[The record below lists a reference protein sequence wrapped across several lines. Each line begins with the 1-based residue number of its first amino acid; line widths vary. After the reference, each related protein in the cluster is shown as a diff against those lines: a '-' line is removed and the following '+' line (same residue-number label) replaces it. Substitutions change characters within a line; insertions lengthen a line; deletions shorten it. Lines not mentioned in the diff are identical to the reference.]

1 MRIYYDVIYSSANI
15 MKIHILGI
23 GGTFMAGIAIIAKQ
37 LGHQVTGSD
46 KNLYDPMKSVLEKEN
61 INFTEGYNPKIL
73 DKKFDLVI
81 VGNVMS
87 RGMSIIEKLLEK
99 KIKYISGPQWLY
111 ENVLYRKKVI
121 AVSGT
126 HGKTTTSS
134 IITWILKYAKLNPS
148 YLIGGQ
154 PVNLNS
160 PAKLTASEFFVIEAD
175 EYDTSFFD
183 KRSKYIHYHP
193 DILVI
198 NNIEFDH
205 ADIFENIDA
214 VIKNFH
220 HLVRI
225 VPRSGRI
232 IYNRDDKNIIK
243 MIEKGLW
250 SKKVSLTSKGYK
262 DSDWS
267 LSHKDNS
274 FYLKK
279 INTKLTHEKK
289 IDSSLIGVHNYKN
302 ISLAILASIQT
313 GVSFAKCIEAIK
325 EFKGVKRRMEAVE
338 SKGDI
343 KIYDDFAHHPTEI
356 ESSIKSLK
364 ENFKGK
370 KILSICEIKSHS
382 MISGAHKKNL
392 PIALNNSHFSI
403 LIKPPQYKW
412 AIQNKNKNLYI
423 VNSYSKAL
431 EHIRN
436 LEKKIDIILL
446 MSNKSTID
454 IRNYIKNEKS

>member
-1 MRIYYDVIYSSANI
+1 

-61 INFTEGYNPKIL
+61 IVFTEGYNPKIL

-87 RGMSIIEKLLEK
+87 RGIDIIEKLLESN
-99 KIKYISGPQWLY
+99 IKYISGPQWLY
-111 ENVLYRKKVI
+111 ENVLYKKKVI
-121 AVSGT
+121 AISGT

-134 IITWILKYAKLNPS
+134 LVAWILKYAKLNPS

-154 PVNLNS
+154 PINLNS
-160 PAKLTASEFFVIEAD
+160 PAKLTSSKFFVIEAD

-193 DILVI
+193 SILVI

-214 VIKNFH
+214 VVKNFH

-225 VPRSGRI
+225 VPKNGKI
-232 IYNRDDKNIIK
+232 IYNHDDKNIKKLIK
-243 MIEKGLW
+243 KGMW
-250 SKKVSLTSKGYK
+250 SKEISLTSKNDK
-262 DSDWS
+262 NANWS
-267 LSHKDNS
+267 LFRKENNFFLSNIKAKAQNS
-274 FYLKK
+274 K
-279 INTKLTHEKK
+279 IIE
-289 IDSSLIGVHNYKN
+289 SSLMGLHNYKN
-302 ISLAILASIQT
+302 ISLAILASMQA
-313 GVSFAKCIEAIK
+313 GVSLSVCIDAIK
-325 EFKGVKRRMEAVE
+325 NFKGVKRRMERVE
-338 SKGDI
+338 SKGMLQ
-343 KIYDDFAHHPTEI
+343 IYDDFAHHPTEI
-356 ESSIKSLK
+356 ASSIKSLK

-382 MISGAHKKNL
+382 MISGAHKKDL
-392 PIALNNSHFSI
+392 PISLNNSHYSI
-403 LIKPPQYKW
+403 IIKPPLLKW
-412 AIQNKNKNLYI
+412 TLNNASK
-423 VNSYSKAL
+423 NSYVVDSYAKAI
-431 EHIRN
+431 EFIKKIEN
-436 LEKKIDIILL
+436 KIDIILI
-446 MSNKSTID
+446 MSNKSTVD
-454 IRNYIKNEKS
+454 IQEYIKNEKNK

>member
-1 MRIYYDVIYSSANI
+1 

-61 INFTEGYNPKIL
+61 IIFTEGYNPKIL

-87 RGMSIIEKLLEK
+87 RGMDIIEKLLESD
-99 KIKYISGPQWLY
+99 IRYISGPQWLY
-111 ENVLYRKKVI
+111 ENVLYKKKVI
-121 AVSGT
+121 AISGT

-134 IITWILKYAKLNPS
+134 LVTWILKYAKLNPS

-154 PVNLNS
+154 PINLNS
-160 PAKLTASEFFVIEAD
+160 PAKLTSSKFFVIEAD

-193 DILVI
+193 SILVI

-214 VIKNFH
+214 VVKNFH

-225 VPRSGRI
+225 VPKNGKI
-232 IYNRDDKNIIK
+232 IYNYDDKNIKKLIK
-243 MIEKGLW
+243 KGIW
-250 SKKVSLTSKGYK
+250 SKEISMTSKNYK
-262 DSDWS
+262 DANWS
-267 LSHKDNS
+267 LSQKGNS
-274 FYLKK
+274 FFLSNIKTKNPGSK
-279 INTKLTHEKK
+279 IIE
-289 IDSSLIGVHNYKN
+289 SSLLGIHNYKN
-302 ISLAILASIQT
+302 ISLAILASMQA
-313 GVSFAKCIEAIK
+313 GVSLSICIDAIK
-325 EFKGVKRRMEAVE
+325 KFKGVKRRMEEVE
-338 SKGDI
+338 SKGTL

-364 ENFKGK
+364 ENFKRE

-382 MISGAHKKNL
+382 MISGAHKKDL
-392 PIALNNSHFSI
+392 PIALNNSHYSI
-403 LIKPPQYKW
+403 IIKPPLLKW
-412 AIQNKNKNLYI
+412 ALSSTRKNLY
-423 VNSYSKAL
+423 VVDSYAKAIKVIKKI
-431 EHIRN
+431 EN
-436 LEKKIDIILL
+436 KIDIILI
-446 MSNKSTID
+446 MSNKSTVN
-454 IRNYIKNEKS
+454 IRGYIKNDKNK

>member
-1 MRIYYDVIYSSANI
+1 

-46 KNLYDPMKSVLEKEN
+46 KNLYDPMKSVLEKEK
-61 INFTEGYNPKIL
+61 IIFTEGYSPKIL

-87 RGMSIIEKLLEK
+87 RGMDIIEKLLESD
-99 KIKYISGPQWLY
+99 IKYISGPQWLY
-111 ENVLYRKKVI
+111 ENVLYKKKVI
-121 AVSGT
+121 AISGT

-134 IITWILKYAKLNPS
+134 LVTWVLKYAKLNPS

-154 PVNLNS
+154 PINLNL
-160 PAKLTASEFFVIEAD
+160 PAKLTSSKFFVIEAD
-175 EYDTSFFD
+175 EYDTAFFD

-193 DILVI
+193 NILVI

-214 VIKNFH
+214 VVKNFH

-225 VPRSGRI
+225 VPKNGKI
-232 IYNRDDKNIIK
+232 IYNCDDKNINKLIK
-243 MIEKGLW
+243 KGIW
-250 SKKVSLTSKGYK
+250 SKEISMTSKNYK
-262 DSDWS
+262 NANWS
-267 LSHKDNS
+267 LSRKDNDFS
-274 FYLKK
+274 LSNIKTKSRYSK
-279 INTKLTHEKK
+279 IIESNLMG
-289 IDSSLIGVHNYKN
+289 IHNYKN
-302 ISLAILASIQT
+302 ISLAILASMQA
-313 GVSFAKCIEAIK
+313 GVSFSVCIDAIK
-325 EFKGVKRRMEAVE
+325 KFKGVKRRMEKVE
-338 SKGDI
+338 NKGMLQ
-343 KIYDDFAHHPTEI
+343 IYDDFAHHPTEI

-382 MISGAHKKNL
+382 MISGAHKKDL
-392 PIALNNSHFSI
+392 PIALNNSHYSI
-403 LIKPPQYKW
+403 IIKPPLSKW
-412 AIQNKNKNLYI
+412 TLEKTSKNLH
-423 VNSYSKAL
+423 VVDSYDKAIKL
-431 EHIRN
+431 IKKIED
-436 LEKKIDIILL
+436 KIDIILI

-454 IRNYIKNEKS
+454 IRNYIKNEKNK

>member
-1 MRIYYDVIYSSANI
+1 

-61 INFTEGYNPKIL
+61 IVFTEGYNPKIL

-87 RGMSIIEKLLEK
+87 RGIDIIEKLLESN
-99 KIKYISGPQWLY
+99 IKYISGPQWLY
-111 ENVLYRKKVI
+111 ENVLYKKKVI
-121 AVSGT
+121 AISGT

-134 IITWILKYAKLNPS
+134 LVAWILKYAKLNPS

-154 PVNLNS
+154 PINLNS
-160 PAKLTASEFFVIEAD
+160 PAKLTSSKFFVIEAD

-193 DILVI
+193 NILVI

-214 VIKNFH
+214 VVKNFH

-225 VPRSGRI
+225 VPKNGKI
-232 IYNRDDKNIIK
+232 IYNHDDKNIKKLIK
-243 MIEKGLW
+243 KGMW
-250 SKKVSLTSKGYK
+250 SKEISLTSKNDK
-262 DSDWS
+262 NANWS
-267 LSHKDNS
+267 LFRKENNFFLSNIKAKAQNS
-274 FYLKK
+274 K
-279 INTKLTHEKK
+279 IIE
-289 IDSSLIGVHNYKN
+289 SSLMGLHNYKN
-302 ISLAILASIQT
+302 ISLAILASMQA
-313 GVSFAKCIEAIK
+313 GVSLSVCIDAIK
-325 EFKGVKRRMEAVE
+325 NFKGVKRRMERVE
-338 SKGDI
+338 SKGMLQ
-343 KIYDDFAHHPTEI
+343 IYDDFAHHPTEI
-356 ESSIKSLK
+356 ASSIKSLK

-382 MISGAHKKNL
+382 MISGAHKKDL
-392 PIALNNSHFSI
+392 PISLNNSHYSI
-403 LIKPPQYKW
+403 IIKPPLLKW
-412 AIQNKNKNLYI
+412 TLNSASK
-423 VNSYSKAL
+423 NSYVVDSYAKAI
-431 EHIRN
+431 EFIKKIKN
-436 LEKKIDIILL
+436 KIDIILI
-446 MSNKSTID
+446 MSNKSTVD
-454 IRNYIKNEKS
+454 IQEYIKNEKNK

>member
-1 MRIYYDVIYSSANI
+1 

-61 INFTEGYNPKIL
+61 IIFTEGYNPKIL

-87 RGMSIIEKLLEK
+87 RGMDIIEKLLESDV
-99 KIKYISGPQWLY
+99 KYISGPQWLY
-111 ENVLYRKKVI
+111 ENVLYKKKVI
-121 AVSGT
+121 AISGT

-134 IITWILKYAKLNPS
+134 LVTWILKYAKLNPS

-154 PVNLNS
+154 PINLNS
-160 PAKLTASEFFVIEAD
+160 PAKLTSSKFFVIEAD

-193 DILVI
+193 NILVI

-205 ADIFENIDA
+205 ADIFENIDS

-225 VPRSGRI
+225 VPKNGKI
-232 IYNRDDKNIIK
+232 IYNFDDKNIK
-243 MIEKGLW
+243 KLMKKGIW
-250 SKKVSLTSKGYK
+250 SKEISMTSKNDK
-262 DSDWS
+262 NANWS
-267 LSHKDNS
+267 LSQKGNS
-274 FYLKK
+274 FFLSNIK
-279 INTKLTHEKK
+279 TKAQNSKVIESNLLG
-289 IDSSLIGVHNYKN
+289 IHNYKN
-302 ISLAILASIQT
+302 ISLAILASMQA
-313 GVSFAKCIEAIK
+313 GVSLSVCIDAIK
-325 EFKGVKRRMEAVE
+325 NFKGVKRRMEKVE
-338 SKGDI
+338 SKSTLQ
-343 KIYDDFAHHPTEI
+343 IYDDFAHHPTEI

-382 MISGAHKKNL
+382 MISGAHKKDL
-392 PIALNNSHFSI
+392 PIALNNSHYSI
-403 LIKPPQYKW
+403 IIKPPLLKW
-412 AIQNKNKNLYI
+412 TLSKTSKNLY
-423 VNSYSKAL
+423 VVDSYIKAI
-431 EHIRN
+431 EFIRKIEN
-436 LEKKIDIILL
+436 RIDIILI
-446 MSNKSTID
+446 MSNKSTVNL
-454 IRNYIKNEKS
+454 RSYITNEKNK

>member
-1 MRIYYDVIYSSANI
+1 

-61 INFTEGYNPKIL
+61 IIFTEGYNPKIL

-87 RGMSIIEKLLEK
+87 RGMDIIEKLLESD
-99 KIKYISGPQWLY
+99 IKYISGPQWLY
-111 ENVLYRKKVI
+111 ENVLYKKKVI
-121 AVSGT
+121 AISGT

-134 IITWILKYAKLNPS
+134 LVTWILKYAKLNPS

-154 PVNLNS
+154 PINLNS
-160 PAKLTASEFFVIEAD
+160 PAKLTNSKFFVIEAD
-175 EYDTSFFD
+175 EYDTAFFD

-193 DILVI
+193 SILVI

-214 VIKNFH
+214 VVKNFH

-225 VPRSGRI
+225 VPKNGKI
-232 IYNRDDKNIIK
+232 IYNYDDKNIKKLIK
-243 MIEKGLW
+243 KGIW
-250 SKKVSLTSKGYK
+250 SKEISMTSKNYK
-262 DSDWS
+262 DANWS
-267 LSHKDNS
+267 LSQKGNS
-274 FYLKK
+274 FFLSNIKTKNPGSK
-279 INTKLTHEKK
+279 IIE
-289 IDSSLIGVHNYKN
+289 SSLLGIHNYKN
-302 ISLAILASIQT
+302 ISLAILASMQAE
-313 GVSFAKCIEAIK
+313 VSLSICIDAIK
-325 EFKGVKRRMEAVE
+325 KFKGVKRRMEEVE
-338 SKGDI
+338 SKGTL

-364 ENFKGK
+364 ENFKRE

-382 MISGAHKKNL
+382 MISGAHKKDL
-392 PIALNNSHFSI
+392 PIALNNSHYSI
-403 LIKPPQYKW
+403 IIKPPLLKW
-412 AIQNKNKNLYI
+412 ALSSTRKNLY
-423 VNSYSKAL
+423 VVDSYAKAIKVIKKI
-431 EHIRN
+431 EN
-436 LEKKIDIILL
+436 KIDIILI
-446 MSNKSTID
+446 MSNKSTVN
-454 IRNYIKNEKS
+454 IRGYIKNDKNK